1 MIFDV
6 LDIRAPLR
14 QVVKPTVVLLAIFA
28 IGTSGYWLLGEGEW
42 SWMDCA
48 YMTAI
53 TMSTVG
59 FHEAVPI
66 GDDPLMR
73 GYTIGL
79 ILVGA
84 GSVVY
89 LLSNI
94 TAFFVEGELNEAIR
108 RRRMERRTERMR
120 DHYIVC
126 GVGRNGEFAAKQM
139 AEGGH
144 PVVVVDRSEA
154 AIQSFLGLVGHDLP
168 YVVGDATDE
177 DVLVHAGV
185 AHAKGLIAALA
196 ADQDNIFLVLGAR
209 ELNPG
214 LRVVAKSNEPRSTRK
229 FRQIG
234 VQHIVSPAAMG
245 GHRMYQEMVRPQV
258 TNFVD
263 GLLLATGE
271 DLVIDEVAIMEGSEL
286 AGKRLADS
294 QIRTRTNVLIL
305 GVRDHR
311 TDMFA
316 YNPGP
321 GIELQV
327 GATLIAI
334 GTRASLVALEA
345 MCRPPL

>member
-14 QVVKPTVVLLAIFA
+14 HVVKPIAVLAGIFS
-28 IGTSGYWLLGEGEW
+28 IGTVGYWMLGGGIW

-66 GDDPLMR
+66 GDDPLLR

-108 RRRMERRTERMR
+108 RRRMERKTERMR
-120 DHYIVC
+120 NHFVVC
-126 GVGRNGEFAAKQM
+126 GVGRNGEYAAQQM

-144 PVVVVDRSEA
+144 DVVVVDRSEE
-154 AIQSFLGLVGHDLP
+154 AIQSFLELVGHQLP

-177 DVLVHAGV
+177 AVLHREGLPHAR
-185 AHAKGLIAALA
+185 GLIAALA
-196 ADQDNIFLVLGAR
+196 EDSDNIFLVLGAR

-214 LRVVAKSNEPRSTRK
+214 IRIVAKANEPRSQRK
-229 FRQIG
+229 FSQIG
-234 VQHIVSPAAMG
+234 VSNTVNPAAMG

-271 DLVIDEVAIMEGSEL
+271 DLVIEEVPVQSDSWL

-294 QIRTRTNVLIL
+294 EIRTRTNVLIV
-305 GVRDHR
+305 GVRDAESAA
-311 TDMFA
+311 FA

-321 GIELQV
+321 EFQLHV

-334 GTRASLVALEA
+334 GTREAVQSLDEMGRVSG
-345 MCRPPL
+345 